1 MEHKTT
7 SPSGFRAE
15 DEGPG
20 SGRWKDSP
28 QSGAS
33 PSITESLASG
43 KEAIGAAASGAMDL
57 ATSGLQSLQEN
68 LNDLKETAAKHVS
81 QAGGEAA
88 RSAGDFASKVSGQVS
103 DAAGD
108 LAERGANAAS
118 AASAKAKSFAGELER
133 MTRSNPLAAIAGA
146 VLVGALIGM
155 LGRRR

>member
-7 SPSGFRAE
+7 SPSGLRAE

-33 PSITESLASG
+33 PSITESMARG
-43 KEAIGAAASGAMDL
+43 KEAIGAAAAGAMDSA
-57 ATSGLQSLQEN
+57 ATDLQLLRKD
-68 LNDLKETAAKHVS
+68 LNSLKETVARFVS

-88 RSAGDFASKVSGQVS
+88 KSARDVASNVTGQAGDI
-103 DAAGD
+103 AGD
-108 LAERGANAAS
+108 LTDRGANAAS
-118 AASAKAKSFAGELER
+118 VATAEAKSFASELER
-133 MTRSNPLAAIAGA
+133 MTRSNLLAAIAGA
-146 VLVGALIGM
+146 VLIGALIGL